1 MATYV
6 GFFFSFFRMYF
17 LSMNVVTSTC
27 NILPETNREEGGASN
42 DRPCLVFDH
51 NLVGGFVILYID

>member
-1 MATYV
+1 ML
-6 GFFFSFFRMYF
+6 GFFSFFRMYF

-27 NILPETNREEGGASN
+27 NILQKQIEKRVVLTA